1 VQLAGNAVWQPRLSQ
16 AGPMQ
21 LRASSTSTRWQ
32 TLVPTVIAI
41 AAAIAL
47 VVVLALRGVSALR
60 RRTRSAG

>member
-1 VQLAGNAVWQPRLSQ
+1 
-16 AGPMQ
+16 MQ